1 MGTRAKPAGARV
13 YLLQAAVRFAQAATQ
28 LRGVLQISLLGSITT
43 NRQDPKDVDL
53 LVVISEDA
61 DVGTLARHA
70 RRLKGAAQQVNLG
83 ADVFL
88 ADDRGNYLGRT
99 CPWKECRLG
108 VRLGCDALNCGR
120 RPHLHDDLEAL
131 RLSPETMRAPPITFW
146 PVVIRRCKVPED
158 VETVLAQFDTPS
170 NIALEPTARESPS

>member
-1 MGTRAKPAGARV
+1 METRARPVGYRV
-13 YLLQAAVRFAQAATQ
+13 YLLQAAVRFARAAAQ

-43 NRQDPKDVDL
+43 NRQHPKDVDL

-61 DVGTLARHA
+61 DVGTLAGHA

-99 CPWKECRLG
+99 CPWKECRPGL
-108 VRLGCDALNCGR
+108 RLACDALNCGR
-120 RPHLHDDLEAL
+120 RPHLHDDLEML
-131 RLSPETMRAPPITFW
+131 RLPPETVQAPPITFW

-158 VETVLAQFDTPS
+158 VENALTQFDTPS
-170 NIALEPTARESPS
+170 K